1 MHVVQFFFPL
11 CIAPDIEVVKS
22 PLPKSPVLF
31 HGIAE
36 LQGKLGTRNAPLF
49 SAHRSRYALFQNLQ
63 HPRHIAF
70 LRLADQQMHVLRHE
84 HVPDQPELKFAS
96 DFPQHFQEQISRANC
111 FQIPPPVVATKRNEM
126 KVALAVVAF
135 QTFRHNATHRS
146 GPPLQKPQG

>member
-1 MHVVQFFFPL
+1 MHVVQFFLHLRPR
-11 CIAPDIEVVKS
+11 PHIEVVVA
-22 PLPKSPVLF
+22 PLPEPPQPVILSRKAQRQLPLPLAF
-31 HGIAE
+31 LPAHA
-36 LQGKLGTRNAPLF
+36 LRKPLF
-49 SAHRSRYALFQNLQ
+49 EDLNHFRGLHRS
-63 HPRHIAF
+63 
-70 LRLADQQMHVLRHE
+70 RLADQQMHVLRHE